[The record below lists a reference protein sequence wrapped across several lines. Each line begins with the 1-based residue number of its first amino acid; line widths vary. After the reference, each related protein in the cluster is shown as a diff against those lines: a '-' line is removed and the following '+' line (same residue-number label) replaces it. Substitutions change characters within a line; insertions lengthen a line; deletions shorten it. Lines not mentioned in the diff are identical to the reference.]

1 MMNKNIKGMLLF
13 VTLCVLL
20 VGIVCAED
28 VESCDSNT
36 PTDTK
41 LDNSA
46 NTITTPSGVEDNVAN
61 DNEKLNKN
69 INDNTVKTAT
79 STEQTYT
86 YIELNPIKAT
96 TQGNTVN
103 ISGHY
108 YYGNDIPLTYTNMRL
123 NINGQA
129 DTSKTDKNGYF
140 TYSYKTTKAGTN
152 TVTVSYPG
160 NSRFQKATAT
170 QTFNVKGMGP
180 QDTYIKLNNIN
191 DVAYGDYTAISG
203 NYYYGNN
210 IPLTYTNMRIN
221 INGQTYTSKTD
232 NKGYFTYNYKTDQ
245 VGKNTVTVSYPGNT
259 NFKQT
264 NSTKTFN
271 VKITSPIY
279 TYITLNNIK
288 EVNNGQYTS
297 ISGYYYYGN
306 NKPLTQTN
314 MRINLNGQT
323 YTSKTDNKGYFTYN
337 YKTTKDG
344 KNTVTVTYPGNTNF
358 KQASNT
364 KTFNVK
370 STGPQPTYIKLNNI
384 DDISYGDY
392 TYITGYYYY
401 GNDIPLTYTPM
412 TININGEKY
421 TTKTD
426 SDGFFSYYY
435 SPEKVGKNTVNVSY
449 HGNNNFKAA
458 SATKTFN
465 VIITSPI
472 PTVIDMFIM
481 GEYEL
486 GKYMNIQGYYLYGSG
501 MPLTQTTLTIDVEGQ
516 KYYAKTDDKGYFCY
530 KYKPTKSGPN
540 IVTVT
545 YPGNKNFMRASC
557 VNTIIVV
564 DLTPKVVTVKS
575 YSTNYMD
582 GETKIIGSDIL
593 YSYYETKTYAQTPPG
608 VWVENRNMDA
618 EVLDDLAPTKRLL
631 SAKFYF
637 RNNNNQIK
645 TKTVNAQYMDH
656 ISTSLISGYT
666 PFKVDV
672 TYRDM
677 TEQDRAEW
685 YGQFGS

>member
-1 MMNKNIKGMLLF
+1 MYSNKNKGRRRMINKNIKRMLLF
-13 VTLCVLL
+13 VTLCMSLI
-20 VGIVCAED
+20 GIVCAED
-28 VESCDSNT
+28 IESYDSDT
-36 PTDTK
+36 STDEISDYST
-41 LDNSA
+41 D
-46 NTITTPSGVEDNVAN
+46 TITTTAQADNNVAN
-61 DNEKLNKN
+61 DNKDLKKN
-69 INDNTVKTAT
+69 IEENTVKTAT
-79 STEQTYT
+79 GTGQTYT
-86 YIELNPIKAT
+86 YIELNAIKAT
-96 TQGNTVN
+96 TQGSTVN
-103 ISGHY
+103 VSGHY

-123 NINGQA
+123 NINGQT

-140 TYSYKTTKAGTN
+140 TYSYKATKAGTN

-160 NSRFQKATAT
+160 NDRFQKATAT
-170 QTFNVKGMGP
+170 QTFNVKGTGP

-191 DVAYGDYTAISG
+191 DVAYGAYSTISG
-203 NYYYGNN
+203 NYYYGTD

-221 INGQTYTSKTD
+221 INGQQYTAKTD
-232 NKGYFTYNYKTDQ
+232 KNGYFTYNYKTDQ

-259 NFKQT
+259 NFKAA
-264 NSTKTFN
+264 NNTKTFN
-271 VKITSPIY
+271 VKITSPIS

-288 EVNNGQYTS
+288 EVNNGQYTT

-306 NKPLTQTN
+306 SKPLTQTN
-314 MRINLNGQT
+314 MRLNINGQT
-323 YTSKTDNKGYFTYN
+323 ITSKTDNKGYFTYN

-344 KNTVTVTYPGNTNF
+344 KNTVTVTYPGNNNF
-358 KQASNT
+358 KAASST

-370 STGPQPTYIKLNNI
+370 SIGPQTTYIKLNTI
-384 DDISYGDY
+384 YDCDYDDY

-412 TININGEKY
+412 TININGKKY

-465 VIITSPI
+465 VIITSQI

-486 GKYMNIQGYYLYGSG
+486 GKYMNIEGYYLYGSG

-530 KYKPTKSGPN
+530 KYKPIKSGPN

-557 VNTIIVV
+557 VNTIEVV
-564 DLTPKVVTVKS
+564 DLTPKVVTLKS
-575 YSTNYMD
+575 
-582 GETKIIGSDIL
+582 IPVIL
-593 YSYYETKTYAQTPPG
+593 
-608 VWVENRNMDA
+608 
-618 EVLDDLAPTKRLL
+618 
-631 SAKFYF
+631 
-637 RNNNNQIK
+637 
-645 TKTVNAQYMDH
+645 
-656 ISTSLISGYT
+656 
-666 PFKVDV
+666 
-672 TYRDM
+672 
-677 TEQDRAEW
+677 
-685 YGQFGS
+685 